1 MLKSV
6 EGVYRDGRIELTEL
20 PGDVRDETRVIVT
33 FLLAEEAQ
41 GIEPQ
46 GWAELGM
53 SRLEQEWDNPE
64 DAVYDDWKKLYG
76 V

>member
-6 EGVYRDGRIELTEL
+6 EGVYRDGKIELVEL

-41 GIEPQ
+41 DNEQQ

-53 SRLEQEWDNPE
+53 SRLEQEWDSPA